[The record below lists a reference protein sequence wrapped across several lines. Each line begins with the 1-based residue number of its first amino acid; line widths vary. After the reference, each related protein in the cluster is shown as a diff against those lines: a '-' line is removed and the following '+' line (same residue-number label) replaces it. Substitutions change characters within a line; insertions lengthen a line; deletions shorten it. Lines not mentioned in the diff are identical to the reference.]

1 MGRSLV
7 TPSAI
12 ARRTATVRAGPGPG
26 PAESG
31 RPCPIEN
38 AGPWCYSPPVTERA
52 DDTRARLSLEE
63 VAQAVQDL
71 STERTL
77 DGFVVRFLE
86 DLRRWAAPSAVLA
99 AVRDPTAES
108 GWRLLPA
115 LCAGS
120 GPLGAERSVR
130 QLVED
135 VPQDLPRPSL
145 VRPGGEMPGVR
156 VRENCVV
163 PWSCEGESGVL
174 MLRGVVDPAPPNLAE
189 AVALLSA
196 PVWPRLLGGPA
207 ARVEA
212 SVTELRR
219 LADRLRE
226 DADRQV
232 ERLQAARPP
241 VEEPPA
247 PDPVAA
253 TRLTELEQELTST
266 RAEAARLSALVESL
280 RSEGA
285 GAAGRLEEER
295 QAARQSRAAAQ
306 AAEGALASARKELA
320 NASEGT
326 ERLSAL
332 VESLQSESARTAAR
346 LEEERQAAQQARA
359 AAQSAEGALA
369 SARKELA
376 NGAQGAAR
384 LSALVESLQSESA
397 RTAARLEEERQAAEQ
412 ARAAAQSAEG
422 ALASARR
429 ELADGAQSA
438 ARLSALVESLQ
449 SESARTA
456 ARLEEERQTAGQAR
470 AAVQSAEEGLAAA
483 RKEVADAEDSVAR
496 HILEREELRQQ
507 VTTLEKALGE
517 AEEERDE
524 IRSEANRLAHKL
536 EAARAAGA
544 GGEMTGRTA
553 EPPPGSSETVEVF
566 RRAMTVLRRTP
577 FLPPSLRVA
586 MQEAEAAVGDR
597 VERPARFLRVAVL
610 DRDTAGLEPLAAELE
625 SAGFDVKIASHPEEL
640 ALLLKTP
647 QGRELDAAICDVLAF
662 RPDQTVAGIFRGW
675 EKDRPGLALYLSFS
689 RDSPPEVERVQRV
702 PLSLTKGRFQ
712 RPLNRAD
719 LMEMLEPLRRPT
731 P

>member
-1 MGRSLV
+1 
-7 TPSAI
+7 
-12 ARRTATVRAGPGPG
+12 
-26 PAESG
+26 
-31 RPCPIEN
+31 
-38 AGPWCYSPPVTERA
+38 VTERA

-77 DGFVVRFLE
+77 DGIVVRFLE

-99 AVRDPTAES
+99 AVRDPTVES

-174 MLRGVVDPAPPNLAE
+174 MLRGVVDPAPPNLAD

-253 TRLTELEQELTST
+253 TRLTELEQQLTSA
-266 RAEAARLSALVESL
+266 RNEAARL
-280 RSEGA
+280 R
-285 GAAGRLEEER
+285 
-295 QAARQSRAAAQ
+295 
-306 AAEGALASARKELA
+306 
-320 NASEGT
+320 
-326 ERLSAL
+326 AL
-332 VESLQSESARTAAR
+332 VESLQSEGAGAAAR
-346 LEEERQAAQQARA
+346 LEEERQAAQLARA

-376 NGAQGAAR
+376 NGAEGAAR
-384 LSALVESLQSESA
+384 LSALVESLRSESA
-397 RTAARLEEERQAAEQ
+397 RAAARLEEERQAAQ
-412 ARAAAQSAEG
+412 LARAAAQSAEG
-422 ALASARR
+422 ALASARK
-429 ELADGAQSA
+429 ELADGVQGA

-470 AAVQSAEEGLAAA
+470 AAAQSAEEGLAAA
-483 RKEVADAEDSVAR
+483 RREVAEAEDSVAR

-597 VERPARFLRVAVL
+597 DERPARFLRVAVL

-731 P
+731 T

>member
-1 MGRSLV
+1 
-7 TPSAI
+7 
-12 ARRTATVRAGPGPG
+12 
-26 PAESG
+26 
-31 RPCPIEN
+31 
-38 AGPWCYSPPVTERA
+38 VTERA

-77 DGFVVRFLE
+77 DGIVVRFLE

-99 AVRDPTAES
+99 AVRDPTVES

-174 MLRGVVDPAPPNLAE
+174 MLRGVVDPAPPNLAD

-253 TRLTELEQELTST
+253 TRLTELEQQLTSA
-266 RAEAARLSALVESL
+266 RNEAARL
-280 RSEGA
+280 R
-285 GAAGRLEEER
+285 
-295 QAARQSRAAAQ
+295 
-306 AAEGALASARKELA
+306 
-320 NASEGT
+320 
-326 ERLSAL
+326 AL
-332 VESLQSESARTAAR
+332 VESLQSEGAGAAAR
-346 LEEERQAAQQARA
+346 LEEERQAAQLARA

-376 NGAQGAAR
+376 NGAEGAAR
-384 LSALVESLQSESA
+384 LSALVESLRSESA
-397 RTAARLEEERQAAEQ
+397 RAAARLEEERQAAQ
-412 ARAAAQSAEG
+412 LARAAAQSAEG
-422 ALASARR
+422 ALASARK
-429 ELADGAQSA
+429 ELADGVQGA

-470 AAVQSAEEGLAAA
+470 AAAQSAEEGLAAA
-483 RKEVADAEDSVAR
+483 RREVAEAEDSVAR

-597 VERPARFLRVAVL
+597 DERPARFLRVAVL

>member
-1 MGRSLV
+1 
-7 TPSAI
+7 
-12 ARRTATVRAGPGPG
+12 
-26 PAESG
+26 
-31 RPCPIEN
+31 
-38 AGPWCYSPPVTERA
+38 VTERA
-52 DDTRARLSLEE
+52 DDSRAHLSLEE
-63 VAQAVQDL
+63 VAQAVLDL
-71 STERTL
+71 SAERTL
-77 DGFVVRFLE
+77 EGFAARFLE
-86 DLRRWAAPSAVLA
+86 NLRRWAAPSAVLA
-99 AVRDPTAES
+99 AVRDTAAES

-135 VPQDLPRPSL
+135 LPQDLARPSL
-145 VRPGGEMPGVR
+145 VRPVREMPGMR

-174 MLRGVVDPAPPNLAE
+174 MLRGVVDPAPPNLGD
-189 AVALLSA
+189 AVAVLSA

-212 SVTELRR
+212 SVAELRR

-247 PDPVAA
+247 ADPAVAA
-253 TRLTELEQELTST
+253 RLTELERQLSSARDETARLSALVESLESESARTAVRLEQERQMAGQA
-266 RAEAARLSALVESL
+266 RAAAGAAEEALASARKELAESGEGTARLSALVESL

-285 GAAGRLEEER
+285 GTAARLEEER
-295 QAARQSRAAAQ
+295 LAAEHAKAAAQ
-306 AAEGALASARKELA
+306 SAAEALASARKELT
-320 NASEGT
+320 EGA
-326 ERLSAL
+326 EGAVRLSAL
-332 VESLQSESARTAAR
+332 VESLRSESA
-346 LEEERQAAQQARA
+346 
-359 AAQSAEGALA
+359 G
-369 SARKELA
+369 
-376 NGAQGAAR
+376 
-384 LSALVESLQSESA
+384 
-397 RTAARLEEERQAAEQ
+397 TAARLEEERQAAER
-412 ARAAAQSAEG
+412 ARRAAQAAED
-422 ALASARR
+422 A
-429 ELADGAQSA
+429 
-438 ARLSALVESLQ
+438 
-449 SESARTA
+449 
-456 ARLEEERQTAGQAR
+456 
-470 AAVQSAEEGLAAA
+470 LAAA

-507 VTTLEKALGE
+507 VTTLETALGE
-517 AEEERDE
+517 VEEERDE
-524 IRSEANRLAHKL
+524 IRTEARRLAGEL
-536 EAARAAGA
+536 NAARAAG
-544 GGEMTGRTA
+544 GGEETTHRA
-553 EPPPGSSETVEVF
+553 AAPAPGSSETAEVF
-566 RRAMTVLRRTP
+566 RRAMSVLRRTP

-586 MQEAEAAVGDR
+586 MQEAEAAVGEKD
-597 VERPARFLRVAVL
+597 ERPPRWLRVAVL

-625 SAGFDVKIASHPEEL
+625 SAGLDVKIASHPEEL

-712 RPLNRAD
+712 RPLNRTE